1 MTPITDLIRKHGS
14 QQKLA
19 DLMGVHQ
26 SQISRWVKLGA
37 MVCPLLGEVWLK
49 SRDVKPILE

>member
-26 SQISRWVKLGA
+26 SQIARWVKLGA